1 MVGVVSVILA
11 CKAGQARG
19 VSRNK
24 VKSRDA
30 YDVTAAPVELYHRL
44 YTKSKCDV
52 TANTKQQK
60 RTTSDAPP

>member
-1 MVGVVSVILA
+1 MEGGVLVLLA

-30 YDVTAAPVELYHRL
+30 YDVTAAPVELYRRL
-44 YTKSKCDV
+44 YTKSKSDV
-52 TANTKQQK
+52 TTNTKQQK
-60 RTTSDAPP
+60 RTISDAPP